1 MALRTVKKLVSGTRT
16 SDGAGVKL
24 LRIIS
29 TRSLPSDEVDPFL
42 MLDYFSSD
50 DPSDYVA
57 GFPDHPHRGFE
68 TVTYM
73 LSGKFAHKD
82 KCGNSGL
89 LESGSIQWMT
99 AGKGIIHSETPMQE
113 KGLIAGFQLW
123 VNLPKKDKMCEP
135 RYQDVQSDRIPIVQL
150 DDEGSLVKVLVGQYG
165 DTIGP
170 VEGGYVKP
178 QYLDVKLKPGQTF
191 EHKID
196 TEHTTW
202 AYVYAGSGTVADST
216 PVPGHKLVLFNN
228 DAETIRFKAG
238 DKIDPM
244 DFGDGKLYALQFI
257 LVSAIPLHE
266 PVVQHG
272 PFVMNTQE
280 EIRQAFQDYQEGK
293 LGRY

>member
-1 MALRTVKKLVSGTRT
+1 MSLRSVKKLVSGVRT

-29 TRSLPSDEVDPFL
+29 TRSMPAEDVDPFL

-73 LSGKFAHKD
+73 LAGKFAHKD

-123 VNLPKKDKMCEP
+123 VNLPRKDKMCEP
-135 RYQDVQSDRIPIVQL
+135 RYQDVQSDRIPVVPL
-150 DDEGSLVKVLVGQYG
+150 DDNGSLVKVLVGTYG
-165 DTIGP
+165 DTTGP

-178 QYLDVKLKPGQTF
+178 QYLDIKLKPGAVF
-191 EHKID
+191 EHKIS

-202 AYVYAGSGTVADST
+202 AYVYSGSGTVSDT
-216 PVPGHKLVLFNN
+216 TKLPGHKLVLFNN
-228 DAETIRFKAG
+228 DAETIRFKASDTL
-238 DKIDPM
+238 DKM
-244 DFGDGKLYALQFI
+244 DFGDGKLYAMQVI
-257 LVSAIPLHE
+257 LVSAIPLKE

-272 PFVMNTQE
+272 PFVMNTAE
-280 EIRQAFQDYQEGK
+280 EIYQAFEDYESGK

>member
-1 MALRTVKKLVSGTRT
+1 MAVRTVKKLASGVRT

-29 TRSLPSDEVDPFL
+29 TRSMPAEEVDPFL

-73 LSGKFAHKD
+73 LAGKFAHKD
-82 KCGNSGL
+82 KCGNHGL
-89 LESGSIQWMT
+89 LQSGSIQWMT

-135 RYQDVQSDRIPIVQL
+135 RYQDIQPDQVPIVPL
-150 DDEGSLVKVLVGQYG
+150 DDTGSLVKVLVGQYG

-178 QYLDVKLKPGQTF
+178 QYLDVKLKPGAVF

-202 AYVYAGSGTVADST
+202 AYVYSGSGTASDT
-216 PVPGHKLVLFNN
+216 TKVPSHKLVLFNN

-238 DKIDPM
+238 DALDKM
-244 DFGDGKLYALQFI
+244 DFGDGKLYAMQFI
-257 LVSAIPLHE
+257 LVSAIPLKE

-272 PFVMNTQE
+272 PFVMNTAE
-280 EIRQAFQDYQEGK
+280 EIYQAFQDYEDGK